1 MNSCSGE
8 QPALFRAVRAGQH
21 KCVKYLIKAGADV
34 NITYKG
40 KQTVLHAVFDEYT
53 ECPQCDI
60 SHLVDWPGVP
70 RSVRSVLNAGPRMN
84 MKNASGSKPLS
95 LYISQDARHK
105 RCLESLCQK
114 EIAHLLV
121 VAGETS
127 DEGSFDL
134 LNREERLLLKH
145 ICRDNQKAPAE
156 AGSTHK
162 SLPPS
167 AQNWTSLFTDQVL
180 AVQHVIR

>member
-21 KCVKYLIKAGADV
+21 KCVKYLIEAGTDV

-40 KQTVLHAVFDEYT
+40 KQTVLHAVFDECT
-53 ECPQCDI
+53 KCPQCDI

-70 RSVRSVLNAGPRMN
+70 RSVLYVLNTGARMN
-84 MKNASGSKPLS
+84 MKNTSGLKALL
-95 LYISQDARHK
+95 LYISQDGRYK
-105 RCLESLCQK
+105 RCLKSLCQK

-134 LNREERLLLKH
+134 LNHEERLLLKN
-145 ICRDNQKAPAE
+145 ICREIIRKHLLKLDPHTNLFLRVPRI
-156 AGSTHK
+156 G
-162 SLPPS
+162 
-167 AQNWTSLFTDQVL
+167 QNS
-180 AVQHVIR
+180 